1 MDMSKQK
8 ERHGG
13 RLFCRCEK
21 YKKGVQTSRRL
32 WRLQKVVSR
41 RVCPCAFQR
50 GSLTLETSIVLPFL
64 LCAVTAMLYVFAM
77 TGFQAEKYR
86 TLTQQAQSLA
96 VTVGQG
102 ADVGDPYTRLYAYD
116 QVTLPFAAFSFG
128 SRSVVQRVV
137 VRDWVGYTGESFS
150 GDGEIFVYVTPKGE
164 VYHRSRDCRY
174 LNVSIQSIAAGQLDA
189 ARNWDGSRY
198 TACVY
203 CVKNGDGDSL
213 FSDWRNALL
222 PGVRWIMSVLWVF
235 LHLLILSWEDMKDQM
250 LSFWLLLELLLTGL
264 LTALWNGREMVWF
277 PGLFLLVV
285 GKLSGERI
293 GLGDGWLLL
302 ALGMWLPYEILMGIL
317 FLGLLAGAG
326 YGILSGKKEIPLV
339 PFFTVGFVL
348 TVWGTII

>member
-64 LCAVTAMLYVFAM
+64 LCAVTAMLYVFVM

-86 TLTQQAQSLA
+86 TLTQQAQLLA
-96 VTVGQG
+96 VT
-102 ADVGDPYTRLYAYD
+102 
-116 QVTLPFAAFSFG
+116 
-128 SRSVVQRVV
+128 VV

-203 CVKNGDGDSL
+203 CVKKEK
-213 FSDWRNALL
+213 
-222 PGVRWIMSVLWVF
+222 PGAMVYITNYGTNYHNRKTCRGLKRTVMAIPYS
-235 LHLLILSWEDMKDQM
+235 Q
-250 LSFWLLLELLLTGL
+250 TG
-264 LTALWNGREMVWF
+264 
-277 PGLFLLVV
+277 
-285 GKLSGERI
+285 
-293 GLGDGWLLL
+293 
-302 ALGMWLPYEILMGIL
+302 GMRCCQGC
-317 FLGLLAGAG
+317 GG
-326 YGILSGKKEIPLV
+326 S
-339 PFFTVGFVL
+339 
-348 TVWGTII
+348 

>member
-64 LCAVTAMLYVFAM
+64 LCAVTAMLYVFVM

-102 ADVGDPYTRLYAYD
+102 ADEGDPYTRLYAYD

-150 GDGEIFVYVTPKGE
+150 GDGE
-164 VYHRSRDCRY
+164 
-174 LNVSIQSIAAGQLDA
+174 
-189 ARNWDGSRY
+189 
-198 TACVY
+198 
-203 CVKNGDGDSL
+203 
-213 FSDWRNALL
+213 
-222 PGVRWIMSVLWVF
+222 M
-235 LHLLILSWEDMKDQM
+235 
-250 LSFWLLLELLLTGL
+250 
-264 LTALWNGREMVWF
+264 
-277 PGLFLLVV
+277 
-285 GKLSGERI
+285 
-293 GLGDGWLLL
+293 
-302 ALGMWLPYEILMGIL
+302 
-317 FLGLLAGAG
+317 
-326 YGILSGKKEIPLV
+326 
-339 PFFTVGFVL
+339 
-348 TVWGTII
+348 

>member
-64 LCAVTAMLYVFAM
+64 LCAVTAMLYVFVM

-102 ADVGDPYTRLYAYD
+102 VDEGDPYTRLYAYD

-150 GDGEIFVYVTPKGE
+150 GDGEIFVYITPKGE

-203 CVKNGDGDSL
+203 CVKKEK
-213 FSDWRNALL
+213 
-222 PGVRWIMSVLWVF
+222 PGAMVYITNYGTNYHNRKTCRGLKRTVMAIPYS
-235 LHLLILSWEDMKDQM
+235 Q
-250 LSFWLLLELLLTGL
+250 TG
-264 LTALWNGREMVWF
+264 
-277 PGLFLLVV
+277 
-285 GKLSGERI
+285 
-293 GLGDGWLLL
+293 
-302 ALGMWLPYEILMGIL
+302 GMRCCQGC
-317 FLGLLAGAG
+317 GG
-326 YGILSGKKEIPLV
+326 S
-339 PFFTVGFVL
+339 
-348 TVWGTII
+348 